1 MQGLPE
7 LTVGTWLIAW
17 IPIIVV
23 LVLMMGLRMS
33 GGKSGAVSWIVSLVI
48 GAYFF
53 GGDLKLLAS
62 GTIKGLWTT
71 VWVLYIIWGAMT
83 LYNVVDITGSF
94 KVISSTF
101 TRLTH
106 GNKLL
111 QLLVL
116 GWAFPSFI
124 QGVCGFGVPVAVSAP
139 LLVGLGF
146 NPILAV
152 VTALIGHSWAV
163 TFGSLGSSYSVL
175 VRLTDLDP
183 VRLATFGSLFLGIC
197 CPMCGICIS
206 HYYNGWKGVKDG
218 LPASI
223 SLGVVMGAVLMIMC
237 NFVTPYVASFTAGM
251 VGLIFGG
258 LVVTRFSVYRP
269 KDGAMLEAAATTEE
283 KFGFNTAFSAYYI
296 LICVVF
302 VIYLVPA
309 IKSFMDSIWTIG
321 MQYPETK
328 TAFGYLNKAAK
339 QYSPIKMFTAP
350 GTLIFASA
358 LLAYCFYR
366 LNKMWPEGG
375 GKLVLKRSVKQAIGA
390 TVTVMTM
397 SMMAVVMMET
407 GMTTYLANGMAKYFG
422 GAYAIVS
429 PFIGVLG
436 AFMTGSNTNSN
447 ILFTGLQ
454 REVAT
459 LLSISPFVILGLQ
472 TTGGAIGNMFCPMN
486 VALGTGVTNTVG
498 REGECLK
505 ATTVYTIIQC
515 LVVGIIAW
523 LMLYVFFP
531 GIK

>member
-7 LTVGTWLIAW
+7 LSVGLWIIAW
-17 IPIIVV
+17 IPII
-23 LVLMMGLRMS
+23 LVLILMMALRMS
-33 GGKSGAVSWIVSLVI
+33 GGKAGAVSWMASLLI

-53 GGDLKLLAS
+53 GGDTKLLAS

-71 VWVLYIIWGAMT
+71 IWVLYIIWGAMT
-83 LYNVVDITGSF
+83 LYNVVDVTGSF

-146 NPILAV
+146 DPILAV
-152 VTALIGHSWAV
+152 VTALIGHSWSV

-183 VRLATFGSLFLGIC
+183 TRLATFGALFLGMC
-197 CPMCGICIS
+197 CVLVGFCIA
-206 HYYNGWKGVKDG
+206 HYYAGWRGVKESV
-218 LPASI
+218 P
-223 SLGVVMGAVLMIMC
+223 AVLCLSITMAVVLNVMA

-251 VGLIFGG
+251 AGLLVGG
-258 LVVTRFSVYRP
+258 LVVTRLPAYRP
-269 KDGAMLEAAATTEE
+269 KEAVSGYAAEPLN
-283 KFGFNTAFSAYYI
+283 FHRAFSAYYI
-296 LICVVF
+296 LIGVVF
-302 VIYLVPA
+302 VVYLVPPLRNWLN
-309 IKSFMDSIWTIG
+309 SLWEIG
-321 MQYPETK
+321 MPFPETR
-328 TAFGYLNKAAK
+328 TAFGHTNKAVEKYAG
-339 QYSPIKMFTAP
+339 IRMLTAP
-350 GTLIFASA
+350 GTLIFLAG
-358 LLAYCFYR
+358 LLAYVFYR
-366 LNKMWPEGG
+366 ANTIWPQGG
-375 GKLVLKRSVKQAIGA
+375 GKTVLNRAVRQAIGA
-390 TVTVMTM
+390 TLTVMTM

-407 GMTTYLANGMAKYFG
+407 GMTSYLANGMAQYFG
-422 GAYAIVS
+422 SAYAIVS

-454 REVAT
+454 REVAI

-505 ATTVYTIIQC
+505 ATTVYTVIQC
-515 LVVGIIAW
+515 LFVGIIAW
-523 LMLYVFFP
+523 LMLYVFMP
-531 GIK
+531 GIQ

>member
-1 MQGLPE
+1 MQGLPG
-7 LTVGTWLIAW
+7 LTVGLWLMAW
-17 IPIIVV
+17 IPILIV
-23 LVLMMGLRMS
+23 LVLMMGLKMS
-33 GGKSGAVSWIVSLVI
+33 GGKSGAVAWISSLLI

-53 GGDLKLLAS
+53 GSDLRLLAS

-83 LYNVVDITGSF
+83 LYNVVEVTGSF
-94 KVISSTF
+94 KLISSTF

-183 VRLATFGSLFLGIC
+183 LRLATFGALFLGIC
-197 CPMCGICIS
+197 CVLVGFSIA
-206 HYYNGWKGVKDG
+206 HYYAGWRGVKESV
-218 LPASI
+218 P
-223 SLGVVMGAVLMIMC
+223 AVLCLSIAMGGALNIVA

-251 VGLIFGG
+251 AGLLVGG
-258 LVVTRFSVYRP
+258 LVVNRLPSYRP
-269 KDGAMLEAAATTEE
+269 KERSAEFATAPA
-283 KFGFNTAFSAYYI
+283 GFHRGFSAYYI
-296 LICVVF
+296 LIAVVF
-302 VIYLVPA
+302 VVYLITPLKDWLA
-309 IKSFMDSIWTIG
+309 GLWEIG
-321 MQYPETK
+321 MPFPETK
-328 TAFGYLNKAAK
+328 TAFGYTNNAVPVYAG
-339 QYSPIKMFTAP
+339 IRFFTAP
-350 GTLIFASA
+350 GTLIFLSV
-358 LLAYCFYR
+358 LLAYVFYR
-366 LNKMWPEGG
+366 GKSMWPKGG
-375 GKLVLKRSVKQAIGA
+375 GKMVINRTVKQAIGA

-407 GMTTYLANGMAKYFG
+407 GMTSYLANGMAQYTG

-505 ATTVYTIIQC
+505 ATTVYTIVQC
-515 LVVGIIAW
+515 LIVGVLAW
-523 LMLYVFFP
+523 LMLYVLAP
-531 GIK
+531 GMK

>member
-7 LTVGTWLIAW
+7 LTIGRWLVAW
-17 IPIIVV
+17 IPIFLV

-33 GGKSGAVSWIVSLVI
+33 GGKSGAVSWVASLLI

-62 GTIKGLWTT
+62 GTVKGLWTT

-83 LYNVVDITGSF
+83 LYNVVDVTGSF
-94 KVISSTF
+94 KVIASTF

-146 NPILAV
+146 DPILAV

-183 VRLATFGSLFLGIC
+183 TRLATFGALFLGVACVMVGFSIA
-197 CPMCGICIS
+197 
-206 HYYNGWKGVKDG
+206 HYYGGWRAMKESVPAVLWLG
-218 LPASI
+218 LS
-223 SLGVVMGAVLMIMC
+223 MGAMLNIMC

-251 VGLIFGG
+251 VGLLVGG
-258 LVVTRFSVYRP
+258 LVVTKLKAYRP
-269 KDGAMLEAAATTEE
+269 KDGIPLQEAGTEP
-283 KFGFNTAFSAYYI
+283 FGFHRAFSAYYL
-296 LICVVF
+296 LIGVVF
-302 VIYLVPA
+302 VVYLIPPL
-309 IKSFMDSIWTIG
+309 KNWLNTLWEIG
-321 MQYPETK
+321 MPYPETK
-328 TAFGYLNKAAK
+328 TVFGYTNKAVKTYAG
-339 QYSPIKMFTAP
+339 IKMFTAP

-358 LLAYCFYR
+358 LLAYLYYR
-366 LNKMWPEGG
+366 MVKLWPQGG
-375 GKLVLKRSVKQAIGA
+375 GKTVLNKSLRQAIGA
-390 TVTVMTM
+390 TLTVMTM

-407 GMTTYLANGMAKYFG
+407 GMTSYLANGMAKYFG
-422 GAYAIVS
+422 AAYAIAS

-472 TTGGAIGNMFCPMN
+472 TAGGAIGNMFCPMN

-505 ATTVYTIIQC
+505 ATTLYTIVQC
-515 LVVGIIAW
+515 LVIGALAW
-523 LMLYVFFP
+523 LMLYMLFP
-531 GIK
+531 GMK

>member
-1 MQGLPE
+1 MQGLPD
-7 LTVGTWLIAW
+7 LTIGRWLIAW
-17 IPIIVV
+17 IPIVLV
-23 LVLMMGLRMS
+23 LVLMMGFRWS
-33 GGKSGAVSWIVSLVI
+33 GGKSGAVAWVASLIV
-48 GAYFF
+48 GALFF
-53 GGDLKLLAS
+53 GGDMDILAS

-71 VWVLYIIWGAMT
+71 VFVLYLIWGAMT
-83 LYNVVDITGSF
+83 LYNVVDVTGSF
-94 KVISSTF
+94 KVIASTF

-116 GWAFPSFI
+116 GWAFPSFV
-124 QGVCGFGVPVAVSAP
+124 QGVCGFGVPVAVGSP

-146 NPILAV
+146 DPIVAV
-152 VTALIGHSWAV
+152 VTALIGHSWSV

-183 VRLATFGSLFLGIC
+183 TRLATFGALFLGIAC
-197 CPMCGICIS
+197 LMVGFCIA
-206 HYYNGWKGVKDG
+206 HYYNGWKGIKDG
-218 LPASI
+218 LPA
-223 SLGVVMGAVLMIMC
+223 VLLIGGTMAIVLNIMA
-237 NFVTPYVASFTAGM
+237 NFVTPYVASFTAGIC
-251 VGLIFGG
+251 GLLVGG
-258 LVVTRFSVYRP
+258 LVVTKLKAYKPKEEATIEYEKEPFSF
-269 KDGAMLEAAATTEE
+269 A
-283 KFGFNTAFSAYYI
+283 TAFSAYFI
-296 LICVVF
+296 LIAVVF
-302 VIYLVPA
+302 AIYL
-309 IKSFMDSIWTIG
+309 IKPVKDYLSDLWVLGLPF
-321 MQYPETK
+321 PETQ
-328 TAFGYLNKAAK
+328 TVFGFTNESAK
-339 QYSPIKMFTAP
+339 KYSSIKMFTAP
-350 GTLIFASA
+350 GTLIFTSA
-358 LLAYCFYR
+358 FLAYLYYR
-366 LNKMWPEGG
+366 SRKLWPEGG
-375 GKLVLKRSVKQAIGA
+375 GKMVLNRAVKQAIGA
-390 TVTVMTM
+390 TVTVLTM

-407 GMTTYLANGMAKYFG
+407 GMTTYLAHGMAKYTG
-422 GAYAIVS
+422 AAYAVIS

-459 LLSISPFVILGLQ
+459 LLAISPFVILGLQ

-515 LVVGIIAW
+515 LVVGVLAW

>member
-7 LTVGTWLIAW
+7 LSAALWFMAW
-17 IPIIVV
+17 MPIVLV
-23 LVLMMGLRMS
+23 LVLMMAFRMS
-33 GGKSGAVSWIVSLVI
+33 GGKAGAVSWAAALLI

-53 GGDLKLLAS
+53 GGDLRLLAS

-83 LYNVVDITGSF
+83 LYNVVEVTGSF
-94 KVISSTF
+94 KLISSTF

-146 NPILAV
+146 NPIVAV

-163 TFGSLGSSYSVL
+163 TFGSLGSSYAVL

-183 VRLATFGSLFLGIC
+183 ARLAMFAALFLGVC
-197 CPMCGICIS
+197 CIMVGFCIA
-206 HYYNGWKGVKDG
+206 HYYAGWRGVRESV
-218 LPASI
+218 P
-223 SLGVVMGAVLMIMC
+223 AVLSLSIPMAATLNLMA
-237 NFVTPYVASFTAGM
+237 NFVTPYIASFTAGM
-251 VGLIFGG
+251 AGLLIGG
-258 LVVTRFSVYRP
+258 LVVTRLPSYRP
-269 KDGAMLEAAATTEE
+269 PGAAVPAAAPP
-283 KFGFNTAFSAYYI
+283 GFHRAFSAYYI
-296 LICVVF
+296 LIAVVF
-302 VIYLVPA
+302 VVYLIPPLRA
-309 IKSFMDSIWTIG
+309 WLNGLLELG
-321 MQYPETK
+321 MPFPETR
-328 TAFGYLNKAAK
+328 TSFGYTNSAVPV
-339 QYSPIKMFTAP
+339 YSGIRLFTAP
-350 GTLIFASA
+350 GTLIFLTVVFSY
-358 LLAYCFYR
+358 LFYR
-366 LNKMWPEGG
+366 SQSMWPAGG
-375 GKLVLKRSVKQAIGA
+375 RRLVLTRTAKQAIGA
-390 TVTVMTM
+390 TLTVMTM

-407 GMTTYLANGMAKYFG
+407 GMTGYLAVGMAQYFG
-422 GAYAIVS
+422 HAYAVVS

-436 AFMTGSNTNSN
+436 AFMTGSNTSSN

-454 REVAT
+454 HEVAG

-486 VALGTGVTNTVG
+486 VALGTGVTNAVG

-505 ATTVYTIIQC
+505 ATTLYTVIQC
-515 LVVGIIAW
+515 LVVGVIAW
-523 LMLYVFFP
+523 LMLYVIAP
-531 GIK
+531 GME

>member
-7 LTVGTWLIAW
+7 LTIGRWIIAW
-17 IPIIVV
+17 IPIVLV
-23 LVLMMGLRMS
+23 LVLMMGFRWS
-33 GGKSGAVSWIVSLVI
+33 GGKSGAVAWVASLLVGGI
-48 GAYFF
+48 FF
-53 GGDLKLLAS
+53 GGDLDILAS

-71 VWVLYIIWGAMT
+71 VFVLYIIWGAMT
-83 LYNVVDITGSF
+83 LYNVVDVTGSF
-94 KVISSTF
+94 KVIATTF

-124 QGVCGFGVPVAVSAP
+124 QGVCGFGVPVAVGAP

-146 NPILAV
+146 DPIVAV
-152 VTALIGHSWAV
+152 VTALIGHSWSV

-183 VRLATFGSLFLGIC
+183 TRLATFGALFLGVAC
-197 CPMCGICIS
+197 LMVGFCIA

-218 LPASI
+218 LPAI
-223 SLGVVMGAVLMIMC
+223 LLIGITMAGVLNIMA
-237 NFVTPYVASFTAGM
+237 NFITPYVGSFTAGIA
-251 VGLIFGG
+251 GLLVGG
-258 LVVTRFSVYRP
+258 LVVTRLSVYKP
-269 KDGAMLEAAATTEE
+269 TEKVMIE
-283 KFGFNTAFSAYYI
+283 QDTQPFNFATAFSAYFI
-296 LICVVF
+296 LIVIVF
-302 VIYLVPA
+302 TIYL
-309 IKSFMDSIWTIG
+309 IKPLKGYLDALWVLGLPF
-321 MQYPETK
+321 PETQ
-328 TAFGYLNKAAK
+328 TVFGFVNKAAEK
-339 QYSPIKMFTAP
+339 YSSIKMFTAP

-358 LLAYCFYR
+358 FCAYLFYR
-366 LNKMWPEGG
+366 AKKLWPEGG
-375 GKLVLKRSVKQAIGA
+375 GKMVLNRAVKQAIGA
-390 TVTVMTM
+390 TVTVLTM

-407 GMTTYLANGMAKYFG
+407 GMTTYLAHGMAKYTG
-422 GAYAIVS
+422 AAYAVIS

-459 LLSISPFVILGLQ
+459 LLTISPFVILGLQ

-505 ATTVYTIIQC
+505 ATTLYTIIQC
-515 LVVGIIAW
+515 LVVGILAW

-531 GIK
+531 GLK

>member
-7 LTVGTWLIAW
+7 LTVGRWLIAW
-17 IPIIVV
+17 IPIILV
-23 LVLMMGLRMS
+23 LILMMGMRMS
-33 GGKSGAVSWIVSLVI
+33 GGKSGAVSWVASLLI

-83 LYNVVDITGSF
+83 LYNVVDVTGSF
-94 KVISSTF
+94 KVIASTF

-146 NPILAV
+146 DPILAV

-183 VRLATFGSLFLGIC
+183 TRLATFGALFLGIC
-197 CPMCGICIS
+197 CLMVGFSIA
-206 HYYNGWKGVKDG
+206 HYYSGWKGIKESV
-218 LPASI
+218 P
-223 SLGVVMGAVLMIMC
+223 AVLLLAGTMACVLNIIA
-237 NFVTPYVASFTAGM
+237 NFVTPYVASFVAGM
-251 VGLIFGG
+251 SGLLVGG
-258 LVVTRFSVYRP
+258 LVVTRLSVY
-269 KDGAMLEAAATTEE
+269 KSKEGLEIGQGTEP
-283 KFGFNTAFSAYYI
+283 FSFHTAFSAYYI
-296 LICVVF
+296 LIGVVF
-302 VIYLVPA
+302 VVYLIPPL
-309 IKSFMDSIWTIG
+309 KNFLNSLWDLG
-321 MQYPETK
+321 MPYPK
-328 TAFGYLNKAAK
+328 TQTVFGYANQAVKK
-339 QYSPIKMFTAP
+339 YSSIKMFTAP
-350 GTLIFASA
+350 GTLIFLSA
-358 LLAYCFYR
+358 FLAYLYYCAR
-366 LNKMWPEGG
+366 KMWPARGG
-375 GKLVLKRSVKQAIGA
+375 QIVLQKSVKQAIGA
-390 TVTVMTM
+390 TLTVMTM

-407 GMTTYLANGMAKYFG
+407 GMTSYLAHGMAKYFG
-422 GAYAIVS
+422 EAYAIVS

-472 TTGGAIGNMFCPMN
+472 TTGGAVGNMFCPMN

-505 ATTVYTIIQC
+505 ATTLYTIVQC
-515 LVVGIIAW
+515 LVVGIVAW

-531 GIK
+531 GIR

>member
-7 LTVGTWLIAW
+7 LSAGLWFMAW
-17 IPIIVV
+17 IPIVLV
-23 LVLMMGLRMS
+23 LVLMMAFRMS
-33 GGKSGAVSWIVSLVI
+33 GGRAGAVSWAASLLI

-53 GGDLKLLAS
+53 GGDMRLLAS

-83 LYNVVDITGSF
+83 LYNVVEVTGSF

-146 NPILAV
+146 NPIVSV

-183 VRLATFGSLFLGIC
+183 TRLATFGAFFLGIC
-197 CPMCGICIS
+197 CVLVGFCIA
-206 HYYNGWKGVKDG
+206 HYYAGWRGVRESV
-218 LPASI
+218 P
-223 SLGVVMGAVLMIMC
+223 AVLCLALPMALVLNVMA
-237 NFVTPYVASFTAGM
+237 NFVTPYIASFTAGM
-251 VGLIFGG
+251 AGLLVGG
-258 LVVTRFSVYRP
+258 LVLTRLPSYRP
-269 KDGAMLEAAATTEE
+269 KEGTPAAAVS
-283 KFGFNTAFSAYYI
+283 GFHRAFSAYYI
-296 LICVVF
+296 LIAVVF
-302 VIYLVPA
+302 LVYLIPPFRA
-309 IKSFMDSIWTIG
+309 WLNGLLEIG
-321 MQYPETK
+321 MPFPETR
-328 TAFGYLNKAAK
+328 TAFGYTNSAVPVYAG
-339 QYSPIKMFTAP
+339 IRVFTAP
-350 GTLIFASA
+350 GTLIFLAVV
-358 LLAYCFYR
+358 LAYLFYR
-366 LNKMWPEGG
+366 GQSMWPAGG
-375 GKLVLKRSVKQAIGA
+375 GRMVVTRTTKQAIGA
-390 TVTVMTM
+390 TVTVTTM

-407 GMTTYLANGMAKYFG
+407 GMTSYLAGGMARYFG
-422 GAYAIVS
+422 HAYAVAS

-454 REVAT
+454 REVAG

-486 VALGTGVTNTVG
+486 VALGTGVTNSVG
-498 REGECLK
+498 REGECLR
-505 ATTVYTIIQC
+505 ATTLYTILQS
-515 LVVGIIAW
+515 LVVGVIAW
-523 LMLYVFFP
+523 LMLYLIAP
-531 GIK
+531 GME